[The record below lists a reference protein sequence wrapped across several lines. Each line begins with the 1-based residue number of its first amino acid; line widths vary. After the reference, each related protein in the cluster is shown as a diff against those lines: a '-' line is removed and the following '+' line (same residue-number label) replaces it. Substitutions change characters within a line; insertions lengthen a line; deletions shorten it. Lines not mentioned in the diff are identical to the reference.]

1 MHPIVTHDAPERGHP
16 APHSSSRC
24 AFSLR
29 FLEHQAHQPRRHR
42 PNMTIQIAL
51 DHHPGGI
58 VQAGFNHRDRCVTI
72 FIRSADQIR
81 VSVALRLNAL
91 WSKGQCKLS
100 RVHVNLSGRWQ
111 RRYYLD
117 YAAAKEVVRTL
128 SGSVVSDVNSCALRT
143 SE

>member
-1 MHPIVTHDAPERGHP
+1 
-16 APHSSSRC
+16 
-24 AFSLR
+24 
-29 FLEHQAHQPRRHR
+29 
-42 PNMTIQIAL
+42 MTIQIAL

-58 VQAGFNHRDRCVTI
+58 VQAGFNHSDGRNAI

-81 VSVALRLNAL
+81 VSVTLRLNAL
-91 WSKGQCKLS
+91 WSKRQCKLS

-111 RRYYLD
+111 RRCYTLD

-128 SGSVVSDVNSCALRT
+128 SGSVVGDVNSCALRT